1 MSRMVLGD
9 CIDVMGK
16 IPTGAID
23 FILTDPPYLVGFKD
37 RGGREI
43 ANDKSDEWLVPA
55 SKEMYRVLKPN
66 SLAVSFYGWNRVD
79 KFVNA
84 WKTAGF
90 RIVGHLV
97 FTKPYSSKATFVGY
111 RHECAYL
118 LAKGKPPLPESP
130 IPDVLEWEYSG
141 NRHHPTE
148 KPVSTLAPII
158 EAFTRPGD
166 IVLDPFAGS
175 GSTCVAA
182 AKLGRRFI
190 GVELLPQYHKEAIG
204 RLSLFAKKQA
214 A

>member
-79 KFVNA
+79 KFVTA

-118 LAKGKPPLPESP
+118 LAKGKPPLPEAP

-148 KPVSTLAPII
+148 KPVSTLEPII

-204 RLSLFAKKQA
+204 RLSPFAKKQA

>member
-118 LAKGKPPLPESP
+118 LAKGKPPLPEAP

-190 GVELLPQYHKEAIG
+190 GVELLPQYHNEAIG
-204 RLSLFAKKQA
+204 RLSPFAKKQA

>member
-9 CIDVMGK
+9 SVEIMGK
-16 IPTGAID
+16 MPNGVID

-37 RGGREI
+37 RSGREI
-43 ANDKSDEWLVPA
+43 ANDISDEWLAPA
-55 SKEMYRVLKPN
+55 SKEMYRVLKAN

-79 KFVNA
+79 KFVSA
-84 WKTAGF
+84 WKSAGF

-97 FTKPYSSKATFVGY
+97 FAKPYSSKATFVGY

-118 LAKGKPPLPESP
+118 LAKGRPPLPDAP
-130 IPDVLEWEYSG
+130 ISDVLEWEYSG

-148 KPVSTLAPII
+148 KPLSILEPLI
-158 EAFTRPGD
+158 EAFTKPGD

-182 AKLGRRFI
+182 ARLGRRFI
-190 GVELLPQYHKEAIG
+190 GVELLPQYHKEAIA
-204 RLSLFAKKQA
+204 RLEPFSKRQA

>member
-118 LAKGKPPLPESP
+118 LAKGKPPLPEAP

-148 KPVSTLAPII
+148 KPVSTLEPII

-204 RLSLFAKKQA
+204 RLSPFAKKQA

>member
-118 LAKGKPPLPESP
+118 LAKGKPPLPEAP

>member
-118 LAKGKPPLPESP
+118 LAKGKPPLPEVDMNVHICWPRANHRCQKRQSQMCLNGS
-130 IPDVLEWEYSG
+130 IRG
-141 NRHHPTE
+141 
-148 KPVSTLAPII
+148 I
-158 EAFTRPGD
+158 D
-166 IVLDPFAGS
+166 ITPLKSQFQPWS
-175 GSTCVAA
+175 
-182 AKLGRRFI
+182 R
-190 GVELLPQYHKEAIG
+190 
-204 RLSLFAKKQA
+204 
-214 A
+214 

>member
-204 RLSLFAKKQA
+204 RLSPFAKKQA

>member
-1 MSRMVLGD
+1 MSRMVLGN

-118 LAKGKPPLPESP
+118 LAKGKPPLPEAP

-148 KPVSTLAPII
+148 KPVSTLEPII

-204 RLSLFAKKQA
+204 RLSPFAKKQA

>member
-37 RGGREI
+37 RAGREI

-118 LAKGKPPLPESP
+118 LAKGKPPLPEAP

-182 AKLGRRFI
+182 AELGRRFI

-204 RLSLFAKKQA
+204 RLLPFAKKQA

>member
-204 RLSLFAKKQA
+204 RLLPFAKKQA